1 MDEKILK
8 NHAKKVN
15 KVIIILF
22 LSYML
27 FYNISNSIQNGIP
40 SLLSIQTLL
49 SVIVVGWS
57 LVSYKTGKNTQY
69 IGMVLGLFLT
79 IVITMIAM
87 NASGEQKGA
96 MVLPQLLAVFAM
108 TVYFN
113 KKNFL
118 IFTALYECI
127 IIVSQI
133 IAGEIIVIKLVTM
146 NVVICLM
153 YFITRWGEEMILKSN
168 DSEKRAYNL
177 LGKMENTMSAINQST
192 AVLNATVADCTNY
205 LKTIKESSD
214 IVVATVENVAKGLG
228 LQVESV
234 SNITN
239 MMKEAN
245 EQVSQ
250 TAKISK
256 KLFEVS
262 AVTKDIINEG
272 VNNIN
277 EMGNQTKIINDAVN
291 ESYSTVLKLQN
302 SMDEVYNFLE
312 SINQIAEQTNL
323 LALNAAIEAARAGEA
338 GRGFAVVAGEVRN
351 LAEKSTETVSLINK
365 VLTQIREDS
374 KMVLDKVHSGTLATQ
389 SGEVIAEK
397 VIINFEKINQSFM
410 GIDNDIETELKMI
423 ENTIALFEKVRSEME
438 CITSIS
444 EAQASSSEEMMAAME
459 EQNNR
464 INTIFGIINEI
475 KNQSENLELTARNN

>member
-1 MDEKILK
+1 
-8 NHAKKVN
+8 
-15 KVIIILF
+15 
-22 LSYML
+22 
-27 FYNISNSIQNGIP
+27 
-40 SLLSIQTLL
+40 
-49 SVIVVGWS
+49 
-57 LVSYKTGKNTQY
+57 
-69 IGMVLGLFLT
+69 MVLGLFLT

-133 IAGEIIVIKLVTM
+133 IAGEIIVIELVTM

-397 VIINFEKINQSFM
+397 VIISFEKINQSFM

>member
-1 MDEKILK
+1 M
-8 NHAKKVN
+8 
-15 KVIIILF
+15 
-22 LSYML
+22 
-27 FYNISNSIQNGIP
+27 
-40 SLLSIQTLL
+40 
-49 SVIVVGWS
+49 
-57 LVSYKTGKNTQY
+57 
-69 IGMVLGLFLT
+69 FLT

-133 IAGEIIVIKLVTM
+133 IAGEIIVIELVTM

-397 VIINFEKINQSFM
+397 VIISFEKINQSFM

>member
-1 MDEKILK
+1 
-8 NHAKKVN
+8 
-15 KVIIILF
+15 
-22 LSYML
+22 ML

-49 SVIVVGWS
+49 SVIIVGWS
-57 LVSYKTGKNTQY
+57 LVSFKTGKNTQY

-397 VIINFEKINQSFM
+397 VIISFEKINQSFM

>member
-1 MDEKILK
+1 M
-8 NHAKKVN
+8 
-15 KVIIILF
+15 F

-49 SVIVVGWS
+49 SVIIVGWS
-57 LVSYKTGKNTQY
+57 LVSFKTGKNTQY

-192 AVLNATVADCTNY
+192 AVLNATVADCT
-205 LKTIKESSD
+205 
-214 IVVATVENVAKGLG
+214 
-228 LQVESV
+228 
-234 SNITN
+234 
-239 MMKEAN
+239 
-245 EQVSQ
+245 
-250 TAKISK
+250 
-256 KLFEVS
+256 
-262 AVTKDIINEG
+262 
-272 VNNIN
+272 
-277 EMGNQTKIINDAVN
+277 
-291 ESYSTVLKLQN
+291 
-302 SMDEVYNFLE
+302 
-312 SINQIAEQTNL
+312 
-323 LALNAAIEAARAGEA
+323 
-338 GRGFAVVAGEVRN
+338 
-351 LAEKSTETVSLINK
+351 
-365 VLTQIREDS
+365 
-374 KMVLDKVHSGTLATQ
+374 
-389 SGEVIAEK
+389 
-397 VIINFEKINQSFM
+397 
-410 GIDNDIETELKMI
+410 
-423 ENTIALFEKVRSEME
+423 
-438 CITSIS
+438 
-444 EAQASSSEEMMAAME
+444 
-459 EQNNR
+459 
-464 INTIFGIINEI
+464 
-475 KNQSENLELTARNN
+475 

>member
-1 MDEKILK
+1 M
-8 NHAKKVN
+8 
-15 KVIIILF
+15 F

-49 SVIVVGWS
+49 SVIIVGWS
-57 LVSYKTGKNTQY
+57 LVSFKTGKNTQY

-397 VIINFEKINQSFM
+397 VIISFEKINQSFM